1 MDYRLFCRW
10 VDFDPMVRGGGG
22 LRSTPPL
29 KRMRTEI
36 VGRTAEMEAISF
48 RAKVSTDELRRSLDL
63 SLFAGLLQWA
73 KLCSRLSTPA
83 LEALGS
89 PCFHVIETEH
99 NLF

>member
-1 MDYRLFCRW
+1 MDYRLLSRW
-10 VDFDPMVRGGGG
+10 VDFEPAVCVVWGGD

-29 KRMRTEI
+29 KRVRTEI

-73 KLCSRLSTPA
+73 KLYS
-83 LEALGS
+83 
-89 PCFHVIETEH
+89 
-99 NLF
+99 